1 MITQSASEAPNPD
14 DEYPYRLQLF
24 VAGASFH
31 STQAITNLRQVCE
44 THLAGRY
51 RLEIIDVY
59 QQKQAAEREQ
69 IIALPLLIKR
79 SPLPERRLIGDMSD
93 TQRVLIGLGLTHSP
107 E

>member
-1 MITQSASEAPNPD
+1 MASPPAEAADPD
-14 DEYPYRLQLF
+14 DGHPYQLQLF

-31 STQAITNLRQVCE
+31 SVQAITNLKQICE
-44 THLAGRY
+44 THLRGRY

-59 QQKQAAEREQ
+59 QQKQAAEQQQ

-93 TQRVLIGLGLTHSP
+93 VQRVLAGLGLTHPP

>member
-1 MITQSASEAPNPD
+1 MMSPSAPESPD
-14 DEYPYRLQLF
+14 DEHSYRLQLF

-31 STQAITNLRQVCE
+31 SVQAITNLKHICE
-44 THLAGRY
+44 THLPGRY
-51 RLEIIDVY
+51 QLEIIDVY
-59 QQKQAAEREQ
+59 QHKSVAQEEQ

-93 TQRVLIGLGLTHSP
+93 IQRVLTGLGLTRCP